1 MTVTL
6 TTAATPETPDIE
18 VDVLVVGGGGCGLV
32 AAIAA
37 DAAGASVAVLE
48 KQSRL
53 AGNTALSSGSIPG
66 AGTRLQAAAG
76 VTDGPDVFR
85 DDLMRVSGPHDAD
98 HLTERLA
105 GLSAELVEWL
115 IDEAHVGLTLVAGY
129 KHVGHSVTRLHAPL
143 SRTGA
148 DLMADLEAEA
158 ERRGIP
164 VAPGQPVVELTV
176 ADGRVTGAIARD
188 PDGRES
194 RIGAKAVILATNGF
208 GGARDLVAELCPG
221 AQAATYAGATGSTG
235 EALRWGR
242 ALGARTG
249 NLGAY
254 QGHAGLAARS
264 GVLVTWTV
272 VERGGF
278 VVDASGQRIGDETL
292 GYSAFAGVEL
302 AATGPLFMV
311 YDARIEAD
319 VAAGQ
324 PEFAE
329 IARMGNAVA
338 GTTAGE
344 LAQAIGVPGD
354 ALAATIDAA
363 ADAAGQ
369 ADAFGRTAWGL
380 GALQAPYRA
389 TRITPALFHTQGGL
403 AVDRDARVIG
413 ADGAPIP
420 GLYAGGGAATG
431 ISGRDGGNG
440 YVSGNGLLSALGLGL
455 IAGRSAVADA
465 AVPDGE
471 PNLKVQQ
478 GVTT

>member
-1 MTVTL
+1 MTQP
-6 TTAATPETPDIE
+6 TASSPQTPDIE
-18 VDVLVVGGGGCGLV
+18 VDVLVVGAGGCGLV

-53 AGNTALSSGSIPG
+53 AGNTSLSSGSIPG

-76 VTDGPDVFR
+76 VDDGPDLFR
-85 DDLMRVSGPHDAD
+85 DDLMRVSGTHDAD

-105 GLSAELVEWL
+105 GISAELVEWL

-129 KHVGHSVTRLHAPL
+129 RHVGHSVTRLHAPP

-148 DLMADLEAEA
+148 ELMADLEAEA
-158 ERRGIP
+158 DRRGIP

-176 ADGRVTGAIARD
+176 ANGRVTGALARD
-188 PDGRES
+188 ADGRES

-221 AQAATYAGATGSTG
+221 AEAATYAGSTGSTG

-278 VVDASGQRIGDETL
+278 IVGADGKRIGDETL

-302 AATGPLFMV
+302 AAGGPLYMI
-311 YDARIEAD
+311 YDERIEAD
-319 VAAGQ
+319 VAKGQ

-329 IARMGNAVA
+329 VARMGDAVA
-338 GTTAGE
+338 GATAAD
-344 LAQAIGVPGD
+344 LADAIGVPGD
-354 ALAATIDAA
+354 ALAATLDAA
-363 ADAAGQ
+363 AASAEGK
-369 ADAFGRTAWGL
+369 ADAHGRMAWGL
-380 GALQAPYRA
+380 GALQPPYRA

-403 AVDRDARVIG
+403 AVDDDARVVG
-413 ADGAPIP
+413 VGGAPIP

-431 ISGRDGGNG
+431 ISGREGGDG

-455 IAGRSAVADA
+455 IAGRSAA
-465 AVPDGE
+465 AEAAAPVGE
-471 PNLKVQQ
+471 ETETVQQ
-478 GVTT
+478 GEMT